1 MNYSS
6 RRSWPKTKPVRLAVL
21 AFTAVAAVPPSWR
34 TTGETKAATGST
46 VITTLEPYWPT
57 TAALLPSCFR
67 TKSSSRSATSFT
79 PPKAVEAHEPSL
91 YLSEGVVGP
100 HCLMKIAPAT
110 GLREARIAHHRRL
123 THR

>member
-6 RRSWPKTKPVRLAVL
+6 RRCWPKTKPVPLVVL
-21 AFTAVAAVPPSWR
+21 AFTAAAAVLPSWR

-67 TKSSSRSATSFT
+67 TKSSSNNVDPPRLLTS
-79 PPKAVEAHEPSL
+79 KEKVHEL
-91 YLSEGVVGP
+91 QQLLE
-100 HCLMKIAPAT
+100 
-110 GLREARIAHHRRL
+110 E
-123 THR
+123 